1 MEFKINMVAVLVTVV
16 VNFILG
22 FLWYTPLFG
31 KAWGKE
37 MGYPADMKPDPKVLM
52 KGMLFMVIGNFLF
65 AYVLAHNIEAWS
77 FVPDMD
83 QTSQFS
89 MALSSAFFLW
99 LGFYL
104 PGELGATVWEKH
116 SWKLFFINTVYH
128 FLSLLVA
135 SVILTY
141 LT

>member
-1 MEFKINMVAVLVTVV
+1 MEFHINMAAVLVTVV
-16 VNFILG
+16 ACFFLG

-37 MGYPADMKPDPKVLM
+37 MGYPADMKPDPKVMM

-65 AYVLAHNIEAWS
+65 AYVLAHNIEAWT

-83 QTSQFS
+83 KMS
-89 MALSSAFFLW
+89 ALSRSLNSAFFMW

-116 SWKLFFINTVYH
+116 SWKLFFINTGYH
-128 FLSLLVA
+128 LATLVLA

-141 LT
+141 WT